1 MFFLM
6 VIFHFIDLTHHSMVF
21 SFSFMVLVSGTCC
34 LYLWFCAA
42 DLFQKLFRQ
51 DLLVASLFRNF
62 LLAERIMRAAN
73 CSPISY
79 PMLPPT
85 HLHHMWYAED
95 TFNFYSALCL

>member
-1 MFFLM
+1 
-6 VIFHFIDLTHHSMVF
+6 
-21 SFSFMVLVSGTCC
+21 MVLVSGTCC
-34 LYLWFCAA
+34 LYLGFCAA

-95 TFNFYSALCL
+95 TCNFYSALCL